1 MTSDFLTEAF
11 LALRGRWKSEDTL
24 QDAFCRLW
32 GGKYKVGSVREAVGL
47 LSRTG
52 RNLEIDEFRKAE
64 RLPRQVSIDGRQ
76 IKDEGSDAAEREALF
91 RKVEASVDS
100 ELTELQKLIV
110 RKHEYEGQSF
120 ERIAKDL
127 GMRQEAVRMH
137 ISRARK
143 ILRDKFRNETYE
155 YIKRY
160 FDGTLSEAEEL
171 RLRAS
176 SPHRKDRLLNM
187 TKFAP

>member
-1 MTSDFLTEAF
+1 MIEDFLTEAF
-11 LALRGRWKSEDTL
+11 LALRGRWKTEDIL

-32 GGKYKVGSVREAVGL
+32 GGKYKIGSVKEAMGL

-52 RNLEIDEFRKAE
+52 RNLEIDEYRKA
-64 RLPRQVSIDGRQ
+64 RKRQTVSLDGRQ
-76 IKDEGSDAAEREALF
+76 VEEEPEDAMEKELLF

-100 ELTELQKLIV
+100 ELTDLQRLIV

-127 GMRQEAVRMH
+127 GMQQTAVRMH

-143 ILRDKFRNETYE
+143 ILRDKFRNEDE
-155 YIKRY
+155 
-160 FDGTLSEAEEL
+160 
-171 RLRAS
+171 
-176 SPHRKDRLLNM
+176 
-187 TKFAP
+187 

>member
-1 MTSDFLTEAF
+1 MIEDFLTEAF
-11 LALRGRWKSEDTL
+11 LALRGRWKTEDIL

-32 GGKYKVGSVREAVGL
+32 GGKYKIGSVKEAMGL

-52 RNLEIDEFRKAE
+52 RNLEIDEYRKA
-64 RLPRQVSIDGRQ
+64 RKRQTVNLDGRRVEEEP
-76 IKDEGSDAAEREALF
+76 DDAMEKELLF

-100 ELTELQKLIV
+100 ELTDLQRLIV

-127 GMRQEAVRMH
+127 GMQQTAVRMH

-143 ILRDKFRNETYE
+143 ILRDKFRNEDE
-155 YIKRY
+155 
-160 FDGTLSEAEEL
+160 
-171 RLRAS
+171 
-176 SPHRKDRLLNM
+176 
-187 TKFAP
+187 

>member
-1 MTSDFLTEAF
+1 MPSVGFGEGSTRSEASGRRSGCS
-11 LALRGRWKSEDTL
+11 RGRAGTWRSTSS
-24 QDAFCRLW
+24 ARRR
-32 GGKYKVGSVREAVGL
+32 GS
-47 LSRTG
+47 
-52 RNLEIDEFRKAE
+52 
-64 RLPRQVSIDGRQ
+64 PRQVSIDGRQ
-76 IKDEGSDAAEREALF
+76 IEDEGSDAAEREALF

-143 ILRDKFRNETYE
+143 ILRDKFRNETDE
-155 YIKRY
+155 
-160 FDGTLSEAEEL
+160 
-171 RLRAS
+171 
-176 SPHRKDRLLNM
+176 
-187 TKFAP
+187 

>member
-1 MTSDFLTEAF
+1 MIEDFLTEAF
-11 LALRGRWKSEDTL
+11 LALRGRWKTEDTL

-32 GGKYKVGSVREAVGL
+32 GGKYKIGSVKEAMGL

-52 RNLEIDEFRKAE
+52 RNLEIDEYRKARKRQMVSLE
-64 RLPRQVSIDGRQ
+64 GRQVE
-76 IKDEGSDAAEREALF
+76 DEPDDAMEKELIF

-100 ELTELQKLIV
+100 ELTDLQRLIV

-127 GMRQEAVRMH
+127 GMQQTAVRMH

-143 ILRDKFRNETYE
+143 ILRDKFRNEDE
-155 YIKRY
+155 
-160 FDGTLSEAEEL
+160 
-171 RLRAS
+171 
-176 SPHRKDRLLNM
+176 
-187 TKFAP
+187 

>member
-1 MTSDFLTEAF
+1 MPSVGCGVESTRSEVSGRRSGCS
-11 LALRGRWKSEDTL
+11 RGRAGTWRSTSS
-24 QDAFCRLW
+24 ARRR
-32 GGKYKVGSVREAVGL
+32 G
-47 LSRTG
+47 T
-52 RNLEIDEFRKAE
+52 
-64 RLPRQVSIDGRQ
+64 PRQVSIDGRQ
-76 IKDEGSDAAEREALF
+76 IEDEGSDAAEREALF

-143 ILRDKFRNETYE
+143 ILRDKFRNETDE
-155 YIKRY
+155 
-160 FDGTLSEAEEL
+160 
-171 RLRAS
+171 
-176 SPHRKDRLLNM
+176 
-187 TKFAP
+187 

>member
-1 MTSDFLTEAF
+1 MIEDFLTEAF
-11 LALRGRWKSEDTL
+11 LALRGRWKTEDIL

-32 GGKYKVGSVREAVGL
+32 VGKYKIGSVKEAMGL

-52 RNLEIDEFRKAE
+52 RNLEIDEYRKA
-64 RLPRQVSIDGRQ
+64 RKRQTVNLDGRQ
-76 IKDEGSDAAEREALF
+76 VEEEPDDAMEKELLF

-100 ELTELQKLIV
+100 ELTDLQRLIV

-127 GMRQEAVRMH
+127 GMQQTAVRMH

-143 ILRDKFRNETYE
+143 ILRDKFRNEDE
-155 YIKRY
+155 
-160 FDGTLSEAEEL
+160 
-171 RLRAS
+171 
-176 SPHRKDRLLNM
+176 
-187 TKFAP
+187 

>member
-11 LALRGRWKSEDTL
+11 LTLRGRWKSEDAL

-52 RNLEIDEFRKAE
+52 RNLEIDEFRKA
-64 RLPRQVSIDGRQ
+64 RGRQ
-76 IKDEGSDAAEREALF
+76 TVSLEGHQVEDEGSDAAEREDLF

-100 ELTELQKLIV
+100 ELTYLQKLIV

-143 ILRDKFRNETYE
+143 ILRDKFRNETDE
-155 YIKRY
+155 
-160 FDGTLSEAEEL
+160 
-171 RLRAS
+171 
-176 SPHRKDRLLNM
+176 
-187 TKFAP
+187 

>member
-1 MTSDFLTEAF
+1 MIEDFLTEAF
-11 LALRGRWKSEDTL
+11 LALRGRWKTEDTL

-32 GGKYKVGSVREAVGL
+32 GGKYKIGSVKEAMGL

-52 RNLEIDEFRKAE
+52 RNLEIDEYRKA
-64 RLPRQVSIDGRQ
+64 RKRQTVNLDGRQ
-76 IKDEGSDAAEREALF
+76 VEEEPDDAMEKELLF

-100 ELTELQKLIV
+100 ELTDLQRLIV

-127 GMRQEAVRMH
+127 GMQQTAVRMH

-143 ILRDKFRNETYE
+143 ILRDKFRNEDE
-155 YIKRY
+155 
-160 FDGTLSEAEEL
+160 
-171 RLRAS
+171 
-176 SPHRKDRLLNM
+176 
-187 TKFAP
+187 

>member
-1 MTSDFLTEAF
+1 MIEDFLTEAF
-11 LALRGRWKSEDTL
+11 LALRGRWKTEDTL

-32 GGKYKVGSVREAVGL
+32 GGKYKIGSVKEAMGL

-52 RNLEIDEFRKAE
+52 RNLEIDEYRKA
-64 RLPRQVSIDGRQ
+64 RKRQTVSLDGRQ
-76 IKDEGSDAAEREALF
+76 VEEEPDDAMEKELLF

-100 ELTELQKLIV
+100 DLTDLQRLIV

-127 GMRQEAVRMH
+127 GMQQTSVRMH

-143 ILRDKFRNETYE
+143 ILRDKFRNEDE
-155 YIKRY
+155 
-160 FDGTLSEAEEL
+160 
-171 RLRAS
+171 
-176 SPHRKDRLLNM
+176 
-187 TKFAP
+187 

>member
-11 LALRGRWKSEDTL
+11 LTLRGRWKSEDAL

-52 RNLEIDEFRKAE
+52 RNLEIDEFRKA
-64 RLPRQVSIDGRQ
+64 RGRQ
-76 IKDEGSDAAEREALF
+76 TVSLEGHQVEDEGSDAAEREALF

-100 ELTELQKLIV
+100 ELTDLQKLIV

-143 ILRDKFRNETYE
+143 ILRDKFRNETDE
-155 YIKRY
+155 
-160 FDGTLSEAEEL
+160 
-171 RLRAS
+171 
-176 SPHRKDRLLNM
+176 
-187 TKFAP
+187 

>member
-1 MTSDFLTEAF
+1 MIEDFLTEAF
-11 LALRGRWKSEDTL
+11 LALRGRWKTEDTL

-32 GGKYKVGSVREAVGL
+32 GGKYKIGSVKEAIGL

-52 RNLEIDEFRKAE
+52 RNLEIDEYRKA
-64 RLPRQVSIDGRQ
+64 RKRQTVSLDGRQ
-76 IKDEGSDAAEREALF
+76 VEEEPDDAMEKELLF

-100 ELTELQKLIV
+100 ELTDLQRLIV

-127 GMRQEAVRMH
+127 GMQQTAVRMH

-143 ILRDKFRNETYE
+143 ILRDKFRNEDE
-155 YIKRY
+155 
-160 FDGTLSEAEEL
+160 
-171 RLRAS
+171 
-176 SPHRKDRLLNM
+176 
-187 TKFAP
+187 

>member
-1 MTSDFLTEAF
+1 MIEDFLTEAF
-11 LALRGRWKSEDTL
+11 LALRGRWKTEDTL

-32 GGKYKVGSVREAVGL
+32 GGKYKVGSVKEAMGL

-64 RLPRQVSIDGRQ
+64 RLPRRVSIDGRQ
-76 IKDEGSDAAEREALF
+76 IEDEGSDEAEREALF

-127 GMRQEAVRMH
+127 GMQQTAVRMH

-143 ILRDKFRNETYE
+143 ILRDKFRNEYE
-155 YIKRY
+155 T
-160 FDGTLSEAEEL
+160 D
-171 RLRAS
+171 
-176 SPHRKDRLLNM
+176 
-187 TKFAP
+187 